1 MYAKYFIINEKKIIH
16 AIPRYKF
23 FGSAWFLL
31 LSIFRINYIIR
42 ILNKFWLYIKIYVVF
57 LKT

>member
-1 MYAKYFIINEKKIIH
+1 MMHMYAKYFIINEKKIIH

-31 LSIFRINYIIR
+31 LSIFRINYIIH
-42 ILNKFWLYIKIYVVF
+42 ILNKFWLY
-57 LKT
+57 